1 MESTV
6 DSPLC
11 QTVLVVDDDKII
23 RQQVTGLL
31 ARAGFAVQAFASA
44 DELLC
49 QLDGAG
55 GGCLLLDVDMPGM
68 SGIELQREINA
79 RGIELPIVFLT
90 GHGTIPMAVDAL
102 RAGAVTFLEKPV
114 VGHALVEAVAQAFAR
129 DARQRRSA
137 AEESTRQDLLARLTA
152 RELEVVRLIARG
164 LSNKEIAR
172 ELGISYRTV
181 EIHRSHIM
189 QKLAADSVV
198 DLVQIAGPMER

>member
-6 DSPLC
+6 DSPLH
-11 QTVLVVDDDKII
+11 QTVLVVDDDKFI
-23 RQQVTGLL
+23 RQQVAGLL
-31 ARAGFAVQAFASA
+31 ARAGFAAQAFASA

-49 QLDGAG
+49 QLDSTG
-55 GGCLLLDVDMPGM
+55 GGCLLLDIDMPGM
-68 SGIELQREINA
+68 SGLELQREINA

-114 VGHALVEAVAQAFAR
+114 VSHALIEAVAQAFAR
-129 DARQRRSA
+129 DAEQRRSA

>member
-1 MESTV
+1 M

-11 QTVLVVDDDKII
+11 QTVLVVDDDRFI

-31 ARAGFAVQAFASA
+31 ARAGFAVQAFA
-44 DELLC
+44 
-49 QLDGAG
+49 
-55 GGCLLLDVDMPGM
+55 
-68 SGIELQREINA
+68 
-79 RGIELPIVFLT
+79 
-90 GHGTIPMAVDAL
+90 
-102 RAGAVTFLEKPV
+102 
-114 VGHALVEAVAQAFAR
+114 R
-129 DARQRRSA
+129 DAEQRRSA

-198 DLVQIAGPMER
+198 ELVQIAGPMER